1 MEFDEFFRIL
11 MGFDQAPKNRARRRD
26 LPALLQ
32 GWIYFFL
39 GVPCD
44 NVSCSFSSSRAMR
57 WLDLQL
63 W

>member
-39 GVPCD
+39 VSHVTMSAAASAVPELC
-44 NVSCSFSSSRAMR
+44 AG
-57 WLDLQL
+57 
-63 W
+63 